1 MDWSGGTARVGPY
14 TVVGRLG
21 GGGMGTVY
29 LCRTRGGQR
38 LAVKVIRED
47 LAGHSEIRL
56 RFEREVAALREVN
69 CPYTVPVYDAETSTP
84 PLWLATRFVDGP
96 TLALRVRER
105 GPLCAGSVRRL
116 GLMLAEALTTVHER
130 GVIHRDLKP
139 SNIVLEGD
147 EPRLIDF
154 GIARSAVEA
163 SGFTLPG
170 TVLGTPGYM
179 APEQLAGQRP
189 TPAVDI
195 FALGA
200 VLTYAA
206 TGRAPFG
213 TGREANRRILSASR
227 PDLDGVPEAL
237 AGLITACL
245 SHARLAR
252 PTPHGIMAAL
262 GGPADTATPPR
273 RPPSRAGRLPRTV
286 PVPAPPHQC
295 HAPGPPDPGGG
306 CALRPAAVRLLDAGL
321 TQALI
326 RKALAHHD
334 R

>member
-1 MDWSGGTARVGPY
+1 MDWPGGMTRVGRY
-14 TVVGRLG
+14 TIVGLLG

-29 LCRTRGGQR
+29 LCRTPGGQR
-38 LAVKVIRED
+38 LAVKVIRAD
-47 LAGHSEIRL
+47 LAGQSELRL

-69 CPYTVPVYDAETSTP
+69 CPYTVPVYDAETRTA
-84 PLWLATRFVDGP
+84 PLWLATRYVDGP
-96 TLALRVRER
+96 TLAVRVREQ
-105 GPLCAGSVRRL
+105 GPLPAGLVRRF

-154 GIARSAVEA
+154 GIARSAAEA
-163 SGFTLPG
+163 SGLTAPG
-170 TVLGTPGYM
+170 AVLGTAGYM
-179 APEQLAGQRP
+179 APEQLTGHRP

-200 VLTYAA
+200 VLTQAA

-213 TGREANRRILSASR
+213 TGRDANRRILSATR
-227 PDLDGVPEAL
+227 PDLDGVPGDL
-237 AGLITACL
+237 ARLITACL
-245 SHARLAR
+245 SYAPRAR
-252 PTPHGIMAAL
+252 PTPLELMTAL
-262 GGPADTATPPR
+262 TALADAPTRPRHAPPPSV
-273 RPPSRAGRLPRTV
+273 RPPHGPTTPR
-286 PVPAPPHQC
+286 PPHRC
-295 HAPGPPDPGGG
+295 RVPGPPEPGGG
-306 CALRPAAVRLLDAGL
+306 CALRPAAVRLLEAGL
-321 TQALI
+321 TQELI